1 MTLGLRGRLLV
12 ASVVVITLSVVVA
25 EGVLRRG
32 LVAEL
37 KQRIRS
43 DLAVRASLAADSV
56 SREKLAARA
65 DPRWSSLAR
74 ELSDRMQAR
83 VTFIARDG
91 AVLGDSQASENALAA
106 GGNHLDRAE
115 LTEALAAG
123 VGHSVRHSP
132 TVGAR
137 MMYVAHAFESVGGDT
152 VVARVAL
159 PLTEVE
165 EAVASLWRLVAIG
178 SLAALLVAVVLSSA
192 GAHWASQNARRLAEA
207 ARRLADGDFS
217 TRTHATSSDEFG
229 ELGGTLDKLATR
241 LSSAFNDLRAERDL
255 LGGILSGM
263 GEGVLL
269 VDDAGRVVLVN
280 HGLREMLLIGDDAV
294 GRELAEVVRDR
305 QLHSIIDKARQ
316 TKATASVEL
325 ETAGIK
331 PRRFLVRALSLSPQP
346 FGTLAVFVDVTDLR
360 RLEKLR
366 RDFVANVSHELRTP
380 VTAIR
385 SATETLL
392 EGAAHDPAAMPVFVD
407 MIDRNAQRLHALVE
421 DLLDLSRL
429 ESREYRLETASVH
442 LQDVVARTLSMF
454 DERAARKGVRLT
466 SVMGDDAVFVQADP
480 RALEQVL
487 TNLLENAIKY
497 CQPDSTIEVR
507 AERESASTVRVS
519 LSDSG
524 PGIEAKHLSRIFER
538 FYRID
543 KGRSR
548 DIGGTGLGL
557 SIVKHLV
564 EAMDG
569 VVGVESVPGRGSTF
583 WFTMPRDEDNP
594 LPEPSLASSTS
605 ERSSA

>member
-1 MTLGLRGRLLV
+1 MTIGLRGRLLV

-25 EGVLRRG
+25 EGVLRRS

-37 KQRIRS
+37 KQRIQS
-43 DLAVRASLAADSV
+43 DLAVRASLAADTAM
-56 SREKLAARA
+56 RESLSAPAA
-65 DPRWSSLAR
+65 PRWQSLAG
-74 ELSDRMQAR
+74 ELSERMNAR
-83 VTFIARDG
+83 VTFITRQG
-91 AVLGDSQASENALAA
+91 KLLGDSTVSWASVSGTDNHATRHEVAQALS
-106 GGNHLDRAE
+106 
-115 LTEALAAG
+115 TG
-123 VGHSVRHSP
+123 VGHSVRDSS
-132 TVGAR
+132 TVGAQ
-137 MMYVAHAFESVGGDT
+137 MMYVAHAFESPDGET

-165 EAVASLWRLVAIG
+165 QAVANLWRLVAMG
-178 SLAALLVAVVLSSA
+178 SLVALLVALVLSSA
-192 GAHWASQNARRLAEA
+192 GAHWASENARRLADA
-207 ARRLADGDFS
+207 ARRMADGDLS
-217 TRTHATSSDEFG
+217 TRTHSVGDDEFA

-255 LGGILSGM
+255 LGGILAGM

-269 VDDAGRVVLVN
+269 VDDGGRVVLVN

-294 GRELAEVVRDR
+294 GKELTEVIRDSEL
-305 QLHSIIDKARQ
+305 QSIIDKTRR
-316 TKATASVEL
+316 TGSTVSGEL
-325 ETAGIK
+325 EIAGIK
-331 PRRFLVRALSLSPQP
+331 PRRLLVRALSLSPQP
-346 FGTLAVFVDVTDLR
+346 VGTLAVFVDVTDLR

-366 RDFVANVSHELRTP
+366 REFVANVSHELRTP

-392 EGAAHDPAAMPVFVD
+392 EGAARDPAAMPMFVD
-407 MIDRNAQRLHALVE
+407 IIDRNAERLHALVE
-421 DLLDLSRL
+421 DLLDLSRI
-429 ESREYRLETASVH
+429 ESREYRLEKSSVP
-442 LQDVVARTLSMF
+442 LSDAVAKTLSLF
-454 DERAARKGVRLT
+454 RERAEKKRVLLT
-466 SVMGDDAVFVQADP
+466 TLFSDDAALVKADP

-497 CQPDSTIEVR
+497 CQADSVIEVS
-507 AERESASTVRVS
+507 AQAESAATVRVS

-524 PGIEAKHLSRIFER
+524 PGIEAKHLPRLFER

-569 VVGVESVPGRGSTF
+569 VVGVESVPGQGSVF
-583 WFTMPRDEDNP
+583 WFTMPRV
-594 LPEPSLASSTS
+594 EPSVSSIESLASKTE
-605 ERSSA
+605 ERSPA